1 MTKTL
6 SLILILTTTLLWAV
20 GCDTKVTKTSTTSG
34 IVPNT
39 GDTATTP
46 APTGDGPD
54 AKLAAFF
61 DAINAM
67 EFEKA
72 IEMGIPATDTNGEP
86 DNRGIEQLRTAIT
99 TRSEAERILNGGAP
113 GADLVYERVTQ
124 TISNLYGKAT
134 VNAPQIEGDLA
145 IVPVELTLAD
155 GGTKTVEFILE
166 RTEGTWKVVVPPAVT
181 TPASL
186 GSGE

>member
-6 SLILILTTTLLWAV
+6 SLILILTTTALWAV
-20 GCDTKVTKTSTTSG
+20 GCDSKKPSTPSAGGSSATAG
-34 IVPNT
+34 
-39 GDTATTP
+39 GDTKAP

-72 IEMGIPATDTNGEP
+72 IEMGIPATDANGEP

-99 TRSEAERILNGGAP
+99 TRSEAERILNSGTP

-124 TISNLYGKAT
+124 TISNLYGNAT

-155 GGTKTVEFILE
+155 AGTKTVEFILE